1 MQILYVH
8 KKGWIMQIGMY
19 VQVENQ
25 SEVARLK
32 QQLDAECEAA
42 RRALYSFAEA
52 GKHAYITKKM
62 ENVGRVH
69 DELIERVG
77 EKEAT
82 ELLVRAMEAQ

>member
-1 MQILYVH
+1 MQETRNNVLCAQN
-8 KKGWIMQIGMY
+8 K
-19 VQVENQ
+19 

-32 QQLDAECEAA
+32 QQLDEECAAA

-52 GKHAYITKKM
+52 GKHEYITQKM

-77 EKEAT
+77 EMEAT
-82 ELLVRAMEAQ
+82 EMLVRAMEVQ